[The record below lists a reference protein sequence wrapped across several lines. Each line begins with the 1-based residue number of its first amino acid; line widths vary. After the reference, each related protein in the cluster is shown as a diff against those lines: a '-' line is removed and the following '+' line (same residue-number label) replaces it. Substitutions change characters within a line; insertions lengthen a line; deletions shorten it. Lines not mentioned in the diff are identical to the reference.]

1 MRSRGPTASAWLTRI
16 GPLPPRA
23 TAKRR
28 TSHHNASIANTT
40 ANTGTAKASNTPSL
54 PTTGADAAG
63 GAEVGAASDAIGNI
77 HANPDSHA
85 SLHEIFFMASSTF
98 PRWILPDTQGFCM
111 IKSAQAS
118 RNRHGPDAQVELLRA
133 CARLVE
139 ALPLACALF
148 DDAGAGVAFG
158 TEFTREFPQ
167 LGASPR
173 LRDFEDIFE
182 PADDGEP
189 AQIRKARDSG
199 RHYALAGRRLDG
211 LLPGATFAVATP
223 LARDNEALRD
233 HRARQERLFATSR
246 MMSVGEMTTTLAHEL
261 NQPLASIINY
271 LGACSLLLEQGDTG
285 NPRLQQGITLAR
297 GQASRASEV
306 IARLREFVRTRE
318 PKRSPQA
325 PHALVGAVLE
335 LVQADAAQQRIGITT
350 EVAADLP
357 DVFADRVMIE
367 QVLLNLL
374 KNAID
379 AMREVPATNRK
390 LRIDAEID
398 LDGMLRFRVSDRG
411 CGLGEEGAAQLFT
424 PLYTT
429 KADGLGMGLAICR
442 SIIEYHAGRLYA
454 EANPGGGSVFVFTL
468 PVVETAA
475 REET

>member
-40 ANTGTAKASNTPSL
+40 ANTGTAKASNTPPL
-54 PTTGADAAG
+54 PAAGAGDAG
-63 GAEVGAASDAIGNI
+63 GAEAVAASDAIGND
-77 HANPDSHA
+77 HAGTDNHA
-85 SLHEIFFMASSTF
+85 SLHDGFFMASSTF
-98 PRWILPDTQGFCM
+98 PGWILPDTQEFCM
-111 IKSAQAS
+111 IKSAQAP
-118 RNRHGPDAQVELLRA
+118 RNRRNPGALPDRLQA
-133 CARLVE
+133 CAQLVE
-139 ALPLACALF
+139 TLPLACALF
-148 DDAGAGVAFG
+148 DDAGAPVALG
-158 TEFTREFPQ
+158 TEFAREFPQ
-167 LGASPR
+167 LGATPS
-173 LRDFEDIFE
+173 LRDFENIFE
-182 PADDGEP
+182 PAGDGEP
-189 AQIRKARDSG
+189 AQIRKTRDSG
-199 RHYALAGRRLDG
+199 RRYALAGRRFDG
-211 LLPGATFAVATP
+211 APSGAVFAVATP
-223 LARDNEALRD
+223 LARDDEALRD
-233 HRARQERLFATSR
+233 QRARQERLFATSR

-285 NPRLQQGITLAR
+285 NPRLLQGITQAR
-297 GQASRASEV
+297 GQASHASEV

-325 PHALVGAVLE
+325 PRALVDAVLE
-335 LVQADAAQQRIGITT
+335 LVRADAEQQQIRITT

-367 QVLLNLL
+367 QVLLNLF

-379 AMREVPATNRK
+379 AMRAVPAENRK

>member
-16 GPLPPRA
+16 GPFPPRA

-28 TSHHNASIANTT
+28 TSHHNANIANTT
-40 ANTGTAKASNTPSL
+40 ANTGTAKASNTPS
-54 PTTGADAAG
+54 PPVTGADDAG
-63 GAEVGAASDAIGNI
+63 GAEAGAANDTIGKV
-77 HANPDSHA
+77 HANTDSHA
-85 SLHEIFFMASSTF
+85 SLHDGFFMASSTF
-98 PRWILPDTQGFCM
+98 PRGILPDTERFCM

-118 RNRHGPDAQVELLRA
+118 RNRNASNARVELLQA

-139 ALPLACALF
+139 TLPLACALF
-148 DDAGAGVAFG
+148 DAADACVAIG
-158 TEFTREFPQ
+158 TEFAREFPE
-167 LGASPR
+167 LGSMPS
-173 LRDFEDIFE
+173 LRDFEGIFE
-182 PADDGEP
+182 PASDGESK
-189 AQIRKARDSG
+189 QIRKIRGSG
-199 RHYALAGRRLDG
+199 RHYALAGRKLDG
-211 LLPGATFAVATP
+211 VLPGATFAIATP
-223 LARDNEALRD
+223 LARNNEVLRD

-271 LGACSLLLEQGDTG
+271 LGACSLMLEQGDTG
-285 NPRLQQGITLAR
+285 NPRLLQGITLAR
-297 GQASRASEV
+297 GQASHAGEV

-325 PHALVGAVLE
+325 PAALVGAVLE
-335 LVQADAAQQRIGITT
+335 LVQADAEQQRIGITT

-357 DVFADRVMIE
+357 NVFADRVMIE

-379 AMREVPATNRK
+379 AMREVPAANRK

-468 PVVETAA
+468 PVVETAE